1 MDYEFFTVGIEY
13 LGEKVAK
20 YSVLFFEVTKIEYQ
34 FRNNKI
40 QKYDLHCMCYH
51 VLFPLGQEEDR
62 DDIFK
67 EIDPNPEVKE

>member
-40 QKYDLHCMCYH
+40 
-51 VLFPLGQEEDR
+51 
-62 DDIFK
+62 
-67 EIDPNPEVKE
+67 

>member
-1 MDYEFFTVGIEY
+1 
-13 LGEKVAK
+13 
-20 YSVLFFEVTKIEYQ
+20 
-34 FRNNKI
+34 
-40 QKYDLHCMCYH
+40 MCYH